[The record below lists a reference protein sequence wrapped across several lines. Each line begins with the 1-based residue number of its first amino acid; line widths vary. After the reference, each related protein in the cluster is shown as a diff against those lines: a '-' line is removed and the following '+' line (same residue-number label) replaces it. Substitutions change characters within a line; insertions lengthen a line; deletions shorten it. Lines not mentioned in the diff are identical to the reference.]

1 MSLDKIQQLVSSL
14 AKTVENNERL
24 ATPVLA
30 VKLTKCMAAYPHD
43 QTIGMVSRVISDM
56 ASNKTLF
63 IRKGEFKALYQKL
76 YSRGSKFAELFQDE
90 LGEKVA
96 SSLYSVKYPHN
107 GWAACKKHADEHEK
121 NGAKVEP
128 IAESE
133 VHAKCHDCTEQRK
146 ESSTANPYHVG
157 DQVLANALESAF
169 DKHIPLKMYSQPL
182 ANKALKS
189 VGDTLDAW
197 NLRPTVL
204 TVSAGSDKFLVI
216 KADYETPKGI
226 TSFYVPVEVHNAN
239 VIEASVFMGNAGPQ
253 ELNHSN
259 IKSYLTA
266 LAGSKL
272 QVDAASI
279 LGVLTKAASENREVS
294 DAELALTR
302 LTAKRQ
308 GKSEF
313 FQGQVVGQKVSEASQ
328 KDVQLPKFEQV
339 NDFESKFNT
348 VQGLATWE
356 FGADKV
362 NAARNHIVR
371 ELASFGHRNPQVVVL
386 GHKDQ
391 TLLFGVSVDTGKVAF
406 TVPVKVVNGKLTKS
420 TVLMCNG
427 SIASFSQAGLNQLVA
442 DKRVDTKVAA
452 AASTMSALK
461 PSQVID
467 DLRAAL
473 AEDNY
478 DKAEDALNV
487 LAHSGDTK
495 AYATAFQVYMNGLAG
510 NKVAA
515 TQCSKMIK
523 SAVSEHP
530 VCSHTGLPINKVY
543 QDKDGHCR
551 PLFRKGMDET
561 YEGAVFNNSK
571 IFG

>member
-14 AKTVENNERL
+14 AKTVENSERL

-30 VKLTKCMAAYPHD
+30 VKLTKCLAAYPHD
-43 QTIGMVSRVISDM
+43 QTLGMVSRVIGDM
-56 ASNKTLF
+56 AQNKTLF

-76 YSRGSKFAELFQDE
+76 YSRGSKFAELFQEE
-90 LGEKVA
+90 LGEAPPEPTVTTYQRDEAVA
-96 SSLYSVKYPHN
+96 
-107 GWAACKKHADEHEK
+107 
-121 NGAKVEP
+121 
-128 IAESE
+128 
-133 VHAKCHDCTEQRK
+133 
-146 ESSTANPYHVG
+146 ANPYHVG

-169 DKHIPLKMYSQPL
+169 DRQLPLKMYSQPL

-189 VGDTLDAW
+189 VGETLDAW
-197 NLRPTVL
+197 NLRPTTL

-216 KADYETPKGI
+216 KADYETPKGV
-226 TSFYVPVEVHNAN
+226 TSFYVPVEIHNAD
-239 VIEASVFMGNAGPQ
+239 VVEAAVFMGNAGPQ
-253 ELNHSN
+253 ELNHTN
-259 IKSYLTA
+259 IKSYLTT

-272 QVDAASI
+272 KVDAASI
-279 LGVLTKAASENREVS
+279 LGVLTKAASEQREVS

-313 FQGQVVGQKVSEASQ
+313 FQGQVVGQKMAEAATEV
-328 KDVQLPKFEQV
+328 KLPRHQMA
-339 NDFESKFNT
+339 NDFEQKFNT
-348 VQGLATWE
+348 TQGLAAWQ
-356 FGADKV
+356 FGADKI
-362 NAARNHIVR
+362 NTARNHIVR
-371 ELASFGHRNPQVVVL
+371 ELATFGYRNPQVVVT
-386 GHKDQ
+386 GHDDH
-391 TLLFGVSVDTGKVAF
+391 TLFFGISLDTGKVAF
-406 TVPVKVVNGKLTKS
+406 TVPVKVADGKLTKP

-427 SIASFSQAGLNQLVA
+427 SIATFDQAGINQLVA

-467 DLRAAL
+467 DLRVAL
-473 AEDNY
+473 SENNY

-487 LAHSGDTK
+487 LAHSGDVK
-495 AYATAFQVYMNGLAG
+495 AYATAFQIYMNGLAG
-510 NKVAA
+510 NKVAE
-515 TQCSKMIK
+515 TKCSKMIK

-543 QDKDGHCR
+543 QDKDGNCR